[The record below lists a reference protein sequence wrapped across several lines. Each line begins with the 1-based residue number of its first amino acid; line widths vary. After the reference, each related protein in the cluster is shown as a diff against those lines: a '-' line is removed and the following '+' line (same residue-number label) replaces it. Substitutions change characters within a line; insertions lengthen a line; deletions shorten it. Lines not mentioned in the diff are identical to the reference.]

1 VSRSLRRP
9 SQIRQLSEERNT
21 AVRSANA
28 VARILRHGEFILI
41 LLVRRLVHSVGG
53 SGQTN
58 HQTWIA

>member
-1 VSRSLRRP
+1 M
-9 SQIRQLSEERNT
+9 

-28 VARILRHGEFILI
+28 VARILRHGEFIVI